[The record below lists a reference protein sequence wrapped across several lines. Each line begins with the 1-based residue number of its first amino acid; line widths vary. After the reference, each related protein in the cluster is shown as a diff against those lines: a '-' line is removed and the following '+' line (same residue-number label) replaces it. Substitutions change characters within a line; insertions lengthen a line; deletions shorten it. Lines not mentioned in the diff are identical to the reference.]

1 MVGRGHREGT
11 GSRARLLHRTID
23 THEGQS
29 GSPVWY
35 YWRDTKLGQ
44 SRRWLVG
51 LHVAPGTIEVDAQGK
66 QRRIDN
72 MAVWISA
79 DVLDEIARLRT

>member
-1 MVGRGHREGT
+1 M
-11 GSRARLLHRTID
+11 
-23 THEGQS
+23 
-29 GSPVWY
+29 WY